1 MTYDPT
7 TNPVEREMDALV
19 EQAKAILRVSVN
31 PAMDRDDWEP
41 CHAIPSTPS
50 LN

>member
-1 MTYDPT
+1 MIYDPT
-7 TNPVEREMDALV
+7 TNPTERKMDALV
-19 EQAKAILRVSVN
+19 EHARTILRVSIN

-41 CHAIPSTPS
+41 YHAIPSTPS